1 MDIAEEIYREVRRMP
16 ADAARKVLDFIE
28 HLRKNS
34 DFSPDFSTDELRHLK
49 AAQSI
54 SMDHLWDNE
63 ADDVWDDDPTR

>member
-34 DFSPDFSTDELRHLK
+34 DFSAGFSTDELRNLK

-63 ADDVWDDDPTR
+63 ADDAWNDDSAL